1 MLGGGFLTPEQIEQR
16 RLDSLERARAVIK
29 GEAGKQ
35 PTTEEILLREA
46 QRLDVQL
53 TIKHEREE

>member
-29 GEAGKQ
+29 GEAGHQ
-35 PTTEEILLREA
+35 STTEEILARESE
-46 QRLDVQL
+46 RLGVL
-53 TIKHEREE
+53 LVVKREEK